1 MLRSTPT
8 SLVLQGVKDSLPFVL
23 VIAPFGAL
31 FGVVAT
37 EAGLNL
43 AETMAMTVLVIAGAA
58 QFTALQQMVADAPLV
73 MIVLPAL
80 AVNLRMAMYS
90 VSLTPHLGKAPLW
103 QRAFVAY
110 LMVDQSFVLSIQK
123 FETEPDLTIP
133 ERLRYYFGVMVLI
146 APIWYVATLVG
157 ALGGQ
162 AIPSGFALDFAV
174 PITFLAMIGPMLRTL
189 PHLVAAATSVIV
201 ALACAWMPYGSGL
214 LVAAAAAMTVGALTE
229 VTLERRA
236 A

>member
-1 MLRSTPT
+1 MFRSTPT

-90 VSLTPHLGKAPLW
+90 VSLTPHLGRAPLW

-146 APIWYVATLVG
+146 APIWYAATLVG

-189 PHLVAAATSVIV
+189 PHLVAAATSVVV

-236 A
+236 V